1 MQEYELLLF
10 KTYVVAMV
18 ALRNARVR
26 RYVLLCHFFRFRH
39 FAARTLQFSAL
50 PPNTKLL
57 KDVEHNEMPNWIRE
71 QMCDL
76 GYDKGVSDNMAKALS
91 FYSPSALV
99 EASRESLLGALQ
111 QTFPNDA
118 QRMIMAQSLYDRI
131 QKGIT
136 QPQPVSRQRLVSV
149 VARVRCVLFRLFL
162 VDVRQRLCFC
172 GCFAWFQVQSDVPEN
187 VKAFARAL
195 DDAELEGQILRTE
208 TGSFKLQNVSEIW
221 DEKQFYVRGCYTE
234 IADIMLKKNPPVM
247 SLLGSSGIGKSN
259 FMVYLI
265 WRRFQDSEL
274 KDFPVFLH
282 QRDDIFRFK
291 KGEEPKLVDVR
302 TLKSTPQQA
311 LYIMDADIDVEHG
324 VFCQSLWITSA
335 RRPTEHFKKAERF
348 SGQCFMPPWT
358 LTEMLS
364 AEVMALHKLNEEV
377 VKERFG
383 IFGGT
388 ARLVLERD
396 ETRAGVDRRRL
407 VEAVQ
412 SADALQCLKVSSDM
426 KAISKTTHLLVKMHP
441 KREFSWFDVQ
451 LSSPYV
457 RQELVKQNRAKRAQA
472 LWDRIDDGM
481 ITGIGFALFEE
492 EFHQFM
498 QDKSIGKFKLRARCL
513 TAEGKG
519 SDTTQELQGGLEGVL
534 ISGNPAADIKDGEY
548 YQPQSKNF
556 PAFDSWTSQGVFQL
570 TIADTHDITFND
582 SGKAMDVTKTQASKI
597 VDALC
602 KKHDSKA
609 KFFFVVPQF
618 QFDKWKTVQTVKQPE
633 MAEKIEQWVVCFE
646 QNLPK

>member
-1 MQEYELLLF
+1 
-10 KTYVVAMV
+10 MV

-26 RYVLLCHFFRFRH
+26 RYVLLCHFFCFWH

-50 PPNTKLL
+50 PHEFKAVEGLSGAQPE
-57 KDVEHNEMPNWIRE
+57 DVPSWIRE

-76 GYDKGVSDNMAKALS
+76 GYDKGVSDNMAEALS

-136 QPQPVSRQRLVSV
+136 QPQPVSWQRLALV
-149 VARVRCVLFRLFL
+149 VARVRCVLFL
-162 VDVRQRLCFC
+162 VDVRQGLCFC
-172 GCFAWFQVQSDVPEN
+172 GCFAWFQVQSNVPEN
-187 VKAFARAL
+187 VKAFTRAL

-208 TGSFKLQNVSEIW
+208 TGSFKLEQDSEIW
-221 DEKQFYVRGCYTE
+221 DEKQFYVRDCYTK
-234 IADIMLKKNPPVM
+234 IADIMLKKKPHRM

-282 QRDDIFRFK
+282 KRDDIFRFK

-302 TLKSTPQQA
+302 TLKSTQSTPQQA

-335 RRPTEHFKKAERF
+335 RRPDTAASNTEHFKNADNCG
-348 SGQCFMPPWT
+348 GQFFMPPWA
-358 LTEMLS
+358 LEEMLS
-364 AEVMALHKLNEEV
+364 EEVVALHKLTTEEV
-377 VKERFG
+377 VEKRFG

-388 ARLVLERD
+388 ARLVLRLD
-396 ETRAGVDRRRL
+396 ETRAGVDRRKV

-426 KAISKTTHLLVKMHP
+426 KALSKTTHLLVKMMP
-441 KREFSWFDVQ
+441 WPDFSWFDVH

-457 RQELVKQNRAKRAQA
+457 RQELVKQNRGQRAEELWKRIAG
-472 LWDRIDDGM
+472 RDDYGHR
-481 ITGIGFALFEE
+481 F
-492 EFHQFM
+492 
-498 QDKSIGKFKLRARCL
+498 C
-513 TAEGKG
+513 
-519 SDTTQELQGGLEGVL
+519 
-534 ISGNPAADIKDGEY
+534 
-548 YQPQSKNF
+548 
-556 PAFDSWTSQGVFQL
+556 
-570 TIADTHDITFND
+570 
-582 SGKAMDVTKTQASKI
+582 I
-597 VDALC
+597 V
-602 KKHDSKA
+602 
-609 KFFFVVPQF
+609 
-618 QFDKWKTVQTVKQPE
+618 
-633 MAEKIEQWVVCFE
+633 
-646 QNLPK
+646 